1 MQVSTGVGHQMTAV
15 MEQFAGQQAGV
26 TLDTSQQ
33 AYQQMQ
39 PIVMQGMPA
48 GVQFI
53 QAGQFP
59 TIQAGQQMLQLAG
72 QNQQIIQTA
81 SGQQILVQ
89 MPQGQPQA
97 MTLPNGQQLQCITT
111 PTSGPS
117 FTFAQPQQIF
127 IQQPNGQLLAQ
138 TQMFA
143 PQNLQQLMGQLIQT
157 ADGQTLLCQQPQM
170 PQLSQVTTD
179 GLQQVQQQVQQHQQ
193 QQQQQVVVSQQQ
205 QQSAAPTPGL
215 AQVNGT
221 AGMGSEQNAANQQAT
236 QLVQLPGGQ
245 VMQVV
250 GGNMSALNLANMQRV
265 QAGNQTESGEEE
277 PLYVNAKQYHR
288 ILKRRQARAKLEQEG
303 KIPRIRKKYLHESR
317 HLHAMN
323 RVRGE
328 GGRFHSIKHEP
339 GDGMDGLAV
348 KQESEE
354 DCEVSRL
361 MSRPE
366 PRREERR
373 INLPITTVLNPSYNQ
388 PIYTN
393 IDLRNTNTSNG

>member
-1 MQVSTGVGHQMTAV
+1 MLSGCEQKITFDLLREMSPKIKMQVSTGVGHQMTAV

-59 TIQAGQQMLQLAG
+59 TIQAGQ
-72 QNQQIIQTA
+72 
-81 SGQQILVQ
+81 Q

-245 VMQVV
+245 VM
-250 GGNMSALNLANMQRV
+250 RV